1 MLHCELPRRRAGRR
15 VVAATAAA
23 LLLLLLLDLNA
34 GPFGGDR
41 GLAGGDLTLVE
52 VVALRSSG
60 FATTPRAATAPLAA
74 IPSVPRGLRRPLAPV
89 ALPSSSLHCSGGGG
103 DRGPPSSAPDFGCV
117 VEASCGPC
125 LPPPATF
132 TGSLPSV
139 CAFHASESVEPCD
152 VSGAVVAA
160 AVSTASTPTSR
171 RAPSGLWVPVA
182 RQSSV
187 SSAPGAACGGDAVV
201 DVNGDDEDDENGT
214 ASGGDLL
221 AWTSRRPFVRLRLLV
236 ILVIAFTVVGFVVL
250 SPLFHC
256 YM

>member
-1 MLHCELPRRRAGRR
+1 M
-15 VVAATAAA
+15 AATTAAA

-34 GPFGGDR
+34 GPFGGHR
-41 GLAGGDLTLVE
+41 GLAGGGDLTLVE

-89 ALPSSSLHCSGGGG
+89 ALPSSSLHCGSG

-117 VEASCGPC
+117 DAASCSPC

-152 VSGAVVAA
+152 VSAAVAA
-160 AVSTASTPTSR
+160 AALSSASTPTSR
-171 RAPSGLWVPVA
+171 RAPSGLWSPLG

-187 SSAPGAACGGDAVV
+187 SSAPGAACAGDAVV
-201 DVNGDDEDDENGT
+201 DVNGDDDDDDENGT
-214 ASGGDLL
+214 TAGGDLL

>member
-1 MLHCELPRRRAGRR
+1 M
-15 VVAATAAA
+15 AATAAA
-23 LLLLLLLDLNA
+23 LLLLLLLLLDLNA

-52 VVALRSSG
+52 VVALRSSR
-60 FATTPRAATAPLAA
+60 FATTPRATAPLAA
-74 IPSVPRGLRRPLAPV
+74 VPSVPRGLRRPLAPV
-89 ALPSSSLHCSGGGG
+89 ALPSSSLHCGGGG

-117 VEASCGPC
+117 DIAAGSCSPC

-152 VSGAVVAA
+152 LSGAVVAA
-160 AVSTASTPTSR
+160 VSSASTPTCR

-187 SSAPGAACGGDAVV
+187 ASSVGGDGGNGDAVIA
-201 DVNGDDEDDENGT
+201 VNGDDDEDENGT
-214 ASGGDLL
+214 SGGGDLL